1 MTAPVTL
8 ELERLHGGPDALG
21 VPLHDFSTNSNACG
35 PCPQAVAA
43 LQACDASHYPDP
55 HYTVLR
61 QQLADFHCV
70 DPSRIVLAGS
80 EGAAALRIDGRHAHE
95 EAMVR
100 EGVARAGLPPEVYDI
115 IKALKGTDCVNF
127 YACSLAASIFGV
139 NEGNLI
145 PEAQGIVGA
154 AWFLNEKAA
163 KADHCQ
169 YF

>member
-1 MTAPVTL
+1 MKSIAIVVRDDSYDKILTPLAFAYLTASEGTQVDML
-8 ELERLHGGPDALG
+8 FVNWAVKAL
-21 VPLHDFSTNSNACG
+21 TA
-35 PCPQAVAA
+35 
-43 LQACDASHYPDP
+43 
-55 HYTVLR
+55 
-61 QQLADFHCV
+61 
-70 DPSRIVLAGS
+70 
-80 EGAAALRIDGRHAHE
+80 EGAAALCIDGRHAHE

-115 IKALKGTDCVNF
+115 IKALKGTECVNF

-139 NEGNLI
+139 TEDNLI